1 MNPNF
6 KDYLGKLPTFLFPDG
21 GVEQPKL
28 VAGTPVLA
36 GDVAGYVEYYVNLL
50 NSDDKLSPHS
60 MFQVY
65 NTPKT
70 IYGYYNNVN
79 KR

>member
-6 KDYLGKLPTFLFPDG
+6 KDHLGELPAFFFLNG
-21 GVEQPKL
+21 TVEQPKL

-50 NSDDKLSPHS
+50 NSDDKLSPQS
-60 MFQVY
+60 MFQV
-65 NTPKT
+65 
-70 IYGYYNNVN
+70 
-79 KR
+79 